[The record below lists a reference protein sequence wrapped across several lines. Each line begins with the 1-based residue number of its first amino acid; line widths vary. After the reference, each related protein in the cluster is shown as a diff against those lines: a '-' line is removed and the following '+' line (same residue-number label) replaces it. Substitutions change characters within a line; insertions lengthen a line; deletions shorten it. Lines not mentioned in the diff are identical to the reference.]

1 MQDESSGTN
10 IKVDIDHVD
19 QLESVASPIL
29 SLGKLLR
36 LGCEFHLSE
45 HGTDC
50 FMLTPGGASKVLVE
64 LSEDDIVRL
73 SHTTRGCKDA
83 ERLRASH

>member
-1 MQDESSGTN
+1 MRLYEWWGSWPTLIAKLILLELQDESSGTN

-36 LGCEFHLSE
+36 LEYDFHLSE
-45 HGTDC
+45 HGANC
-50 FMLTPGGASKVLVE
+50 FMLTYAG
-64 LSEDDIVRL
+64 
-73 SHTTRGCKDA
+73 RGIQSS
-83 ERLRASH
+83 R